1 MQDGPSSML
10 LSLDDL
16 QHALCN
22 NEGQYCSYVPTVID
36 DSLVFND
43 DFEKLERRGGGAGG
57 G

>member
-1 MQDGPSSML
+1 ML

-43 DFEKLERRGGGAGG
+43 DFEKLERRGGGGG
-57 G
+57 GLNP